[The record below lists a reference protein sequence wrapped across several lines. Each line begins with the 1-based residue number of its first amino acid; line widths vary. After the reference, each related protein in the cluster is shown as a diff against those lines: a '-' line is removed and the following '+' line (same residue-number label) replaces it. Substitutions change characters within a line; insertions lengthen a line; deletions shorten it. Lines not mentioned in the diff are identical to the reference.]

1 MEIVFLLLYA
11 GILSLVAPYINLRS
25 EHYGPLVPT
34 GLAIVSGMLLWSIL
48 TWVGMPYTDAWIWV
62 IVMFGMPITMWIG
75 GSRIA
80 AIRAKALAQA

>member
-62 IVMFGMPITMWIG
+62 IVMLGMPAAMWF
-75 GSRIA
+75 GSKFIIA
-80 AIRAKALAQA
+80 KRKSN